1 MLISLLFFAGFF
13 AGLVDAIA
21 GGGGLI
27 SLPILLSTG
36 MPPHIAL
43 GTNKL
48 QGCVGATVTTF
59 RYHRLGLVSFRF
71 AFAGLMTGAV
81 GSVLGAALSLVID
94 GSVLNKI
101 IPAILIII
109 LIYTLCKPKLG
120 KEDIHPRV
128 KPMPF
133 FLMAGFCLG
142 FYDGFLG
149 PAVGSFWLFLMTFF
163 LGFNFM
169 KATAY
174 AKLFNLNS
182 SLVALTCFALGSSID
197 YRVAMVMAAGQ
208 LLGARLGSGLAIK
221 RGVRLIR
228 PLFLCVVTGTVT
240 SLLYRDYL
248 HFDIATLAE
257 TAKHH
262 HYIPLIAMTISLS
275 MLSYFAYHFMQRQHR
290 KS

>member
-1 MLISLLFFAGFF
+1 MLLSLLFMTGFL

-36 MPPHIAL
+36 MSPHLAL

-48 QGCVGATVTTF
+48 QGSIGALVTTF
-59 RYHRLGLVSFRF
+59 RYHRLGLVSFKS
-71 AFAGLMTGAV
+71 ASVGLIAGAI
-81 GSVLGAALSLVID
+81 GSALGAATTLVID
-94 GSVLNKI
+94 GGALNKI
-101 IPAILIII
+101 IPAVLIAI

-128 KPMPF
+128 KQIPF
-133 FLMAGFCLG
+133 YLAAGFSLG

-149 PAVGSFWLFLMTFF
+149 PAVGSFWLFLLAFF

-174 AKLFNLNS
+174 AKVFNLNS
-182 SLVALTCFALGSSID
+182 SLIALGCFAIGNSID
-197 YRVAMVMAAGQ
+197 YRTAFVMAAGQ
-208 LLGARLGSGLAIK
+208 LIGARLGSGLAIK

-240 SLLYRDYL
+240 SLLYRDYGHADL
-248 HFDIATLAE
+248 SGMTNLVRD
-257 TAKHH
+257 HH
-262 HYIPLIAMTISLS
+262 LMPLIAVLTLS
-275 MLSYFAYHFMQRQHR
+275 VGSYLAYAMMLRR
-290 KS
+290 KNI